1 MSGVDM
7 DLLLICQSD
16 AIEADA
22 TLLNCYDTRFTNYTL
37 DTNRIWHLLNTRR
50 CHISAML
57 INLRSGYIQHEI
69 PNCNSLL

>member
-7 DLLLICQSD
+7 NLLLICQSD

-37 DTNRIWHLLNTRR
+37 DTNRI
-50 CHISAML
+50 
-57 INLRSGYIQHEI
+57 
-69 PNCNSLL
+69 